1 MNLPPR
7 SKSQRGFTLIELLVV
22 ISIMAIIISAAV
34 PAVSGLKGAGNVNQ
48 ATAAL
53 DGLLE
58 QAREYAVAQNT
69 YVWVAFYTDTNSQG
83 QSELFAAVI
92 ASNDGTD
99 PNPIPGT
106 AYSYGKVPSAPLTL
120 LNKVSAFTQLQLKPA
135 GTFTSSQ
142 LSSLTNLPAAGAV
155 NELSAMAFSI
165 QIPGRTGAT
174 TFPNSIQFLPTGEA
188 RNNSSP
194 IDLVEFDLAP
204 AMASSAPNGQN
215 VAVLRTDGL
224 TGETLVYRR

>member
-1 MNLPPR
+1 MNLPLK
-7 SKSQRGFTLIELLVV
+7 SKSQGGFTLTELLVV
-22 ISIMAIIISAAV
+22 ICIMAIIISAAV
-34 PAVSGLKGAGNVNQ
+34 PAVTGLKGAGSVNQ

-69 YVWVAFYTDTNSQG
+69 YVWVAFYTDTNAQG
-83 QSELFAAVI
+83 QNELFAAVI

-99 PNPIPGT
+99 PNPIPGS
-106 AYSYGKVPSAPLTL
+106 AYSYGKIPSAPLTL
-120 LNKVSAFTQLQLKPA
+120 LNKVSTFTQLQLKPA

-142 LSSLTNLPAAGAV
+142 LSSLANLPAAGTV
-155 NELSAMAFSI
+155 NELSDMAFTL
-165 QIPGRTGAT
+165 QIPGRTGTT
-174 TFPNSIQFLPTGEA
+174 TFPSSIQFLPTGEA

-194 IDLVEFDLAP
+194 IDLVEFDLEP
-204 AMASSAPNGQN
+204 AMTSSTANGQN

-224 TGETLVYRR
+224 TGQTLVYRR